1 MNGLRY
7 AIAVR
12 DAQGAVRTV
21 IVHRTDRL
29 GPAHEPVYEDLTGTF
44 RFQISGSVAEI
55 LTLPAGYGS
64 AHPCFEAVPMP

>member
-12 DAQGAVRTV
+12 DGQGTVRTV

-29 GPAHEPVYEDLTGTF
+29 GPAHEPVYEDLTGAF
-44 RFQISGSVAEI
+44 QFQISGFVAEI
-55 LTLPAGYGS
+55 LTSPAGYGT